1 MKVAVAQL
9 KSSSDKLANL
19 QKAKEY
25 IKKAKDLG
33 ADFVL
38 LPEMYMAFLHPKLGP
53 SRYAEVAESLDG

>member
-1 MKVAVAQL
+1 MKVAAVQL
-9 KSSSDKLANL
+9 KSSSDKRANL

-38 LPEMYMAFLHPKLGP
+38 LPRNVYGF
-53 SRYAEVAESLDG
+53 STS